1 VGFEGHVIYRDHRLS
16 CPRCRE
22 ELDRRTRRDAWRCRK
37 CGGVALELSTLLR
50 RLHHIAP
57 ELVPRG
63 GIDGVFT
70 PSRRSATRKLPCAA
84 CGRAMRPVSL
94 QDVELDRCHDDDLIW
109 FEADALDRVLDA
121 VIERH
126 DAERGWLQRLRDF
139 VFAN

>member
-1 VGFEGHVIYRDHRLS
+1 MGLEGHVIYRDQRLS
-16 CPRCRE
+16 CPRCRA
-22 ELDRRTRRDAWRCRK
+22 ELERRTRRDAWRCRT
-37 CGGVALELSTLLR
+37 CGGAAVELATLLR
-50 RLHHIAP
+50 TLHHLAP

-70 PSRRSATRKLPCAA
+70 PARRSAGRKLPCAA

-109 FEADALDRVLDA
+109 FDAQALDRVLDA

-126 DAERGWLQRLRDF
+126 DASRGWLQRLLDF